1 MGRLFLFVIIAIIA
15 GVVAV
20 VKGAIG
26 KVSGNESLK
35 NTSFKGEAK
44 NVMDKTAKGIS
55 WMEAQWEESK
65 KDAAPAS
72 TKDTDGDQ

>member
-15 GVVAV
+15 GVIALI
-20 VKGAIG
+20 KGAIG

-44 NVMDKTAKGIS
+44 NVMDKTARGVS

-65 KDAAPAS
+65 KDAEPPN
-72 TKDTDGDQ
+72 TKKLDIDQ